1 MKNYL
6 FSFLPIFIFT
16 GCLSTIPTLQER
28 KESLFSLSNKDFRQV
43 NIQTSSFT
51 LFSLQKT
58 SNNCKNKNLKVY
70 IEGDGLSW
78 ITRTTISANPTPI
91 TPTALE
97 LMNQDI
103 SECKV
108 YLARPCQYINSN
120 ECSKKYWTSN
130 RFDEKVIKSFNDA
143 LNNLKNSY
151 QNKNFTLIGYSGG
164 AAIATLVASKREDV
178 NMLITVAG
186 NLDTLKWTTIHN
198 ISRLDES
205 LNPADYTKEL
215 ENIKQYHLIGKED
228 EVIPKEVFLSYLS
241 KFENKNNITYKY
253 YDATHNCCWKEPYKK
268 FLEELNIKE

>member
-6 FSFLPIFIFT
+6 FYFLPIFIFT

-28 KESLFSLSNKDFRQV
+28 KESLFALSNKDFRQV

-58 SNNCKNKNLKVY
+58 STNCKNKDLKVY

-97 LMNQDI
+97 LMNQDT

-130 RFDEKVIKSFNDA
+130 RFDEKVIKSFDDA

-164 AAIATLVASKREDV
+164 AAIVALAASKRKDV

-268 FLEELNIKE
+268 FLEELNIK

>member
-6 FSFLPIFIFT
+6 FSFLSIFIFT

-28 KESLFSLSNKDFRQV
+28 KESLFALSNKDFRQV

-58 SNNCKNKNLKVY
+58 SNNCKNKDLKVY

-151 QNKNFTLIGYSGG
+151 QNENFTLIGYSGG
-164 AAIATLVASKREDV
+164 AAIATLVASKREDI

-186 NLDTLKWTTIHN
+186 NVDTLKWTTIHN

-228 EVIPKEVFLSYLS
+228 DVIPKEVFLSYLS

-268 FLEELNIKE
+268 FLEELNIK